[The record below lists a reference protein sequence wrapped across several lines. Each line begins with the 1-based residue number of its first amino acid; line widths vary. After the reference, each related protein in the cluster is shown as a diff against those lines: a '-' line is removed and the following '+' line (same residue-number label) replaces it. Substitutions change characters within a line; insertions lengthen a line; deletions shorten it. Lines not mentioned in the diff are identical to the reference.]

1 MSKHEKALKRLA
13 SSPKD
18 FTWQEL
24 VSLMT
29 ALSFE
34 LVRAGGSGRKF
45 VHPITG
51 GTLFIHQPHPASVLK
66 AYQVR
71 DAIDLL
77 KREGIL

>member
-1 MSKHEKALKRLA
+1 MSKQQKMLKRLA

-18 FTWQEL
+18 FTWSEL

-29 ALSFE
+29 SLTFILE
-34 LVRAGGSGRKF
+34 KAGGSSRKF
-45 VHPITG
+45 VHPKTG
-51 GTLFIHQPHPASVLK
+51 ATLFIHQPHPASILK

-77 KREGIL
+77 KREGVL